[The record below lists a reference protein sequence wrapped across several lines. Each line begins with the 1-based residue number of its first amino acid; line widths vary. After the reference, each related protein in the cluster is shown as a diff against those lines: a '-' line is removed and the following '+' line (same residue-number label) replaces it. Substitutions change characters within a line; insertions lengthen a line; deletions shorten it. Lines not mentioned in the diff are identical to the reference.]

1 MVLEAKYNINNKYE
15 IGVDEAGKGPM
26 FGRVYSAAVV
36 LPENDFRHDMM
47 KDSKKFTSMK
57 KIKEVYEYIKENALA
72 YSVCYEEPN
81 IIDKINIREATLTCM
96 QNAVINVLD
105 QIKDDDKSFILVDG
119 NDFKPLFRNDD
130 GNLYTIP
137 HVTVIG
143 GDNTYSSIAAASI
156 LAKVERD
163 AYICDLCEKNEVLV
177 DKYDIL
183 SNKGYGTKK
192 HMDGIKTFGI
202 TDLHRKSYGICK
214 ELDVAINL
222 IQWVDY
228 LSQPFIPKL
237 GLSVELA

>member
-222 IQWVDY
+222 IQ
-228 LSQPFIPKL
+228 
-237 GLSVELA
+237 